1 VPGDCQRCGVCC
13 FSESAE
19 YVWVTGHDWEQL
31 GADAEK
37 LAHFIGHR
45 AFMQMKDGHCAALEI
60 KADVAGVHYACS
72 IYDRR
77 PEICRILERGSPE
90 CLGELETK
98 AASVIARFHQE
109 PPPPVIP

>member
-1 VPGDCQRCGVCC
+1 M
-13 FSESAE
+13 
-19 YVWVTGHDWEQL
+19 TGHDWEQL
-31 GADAEK
+31 GADADQ

-45 AFMQMKDGHCAALEI
+45 AFMQMKGGHCAALEI